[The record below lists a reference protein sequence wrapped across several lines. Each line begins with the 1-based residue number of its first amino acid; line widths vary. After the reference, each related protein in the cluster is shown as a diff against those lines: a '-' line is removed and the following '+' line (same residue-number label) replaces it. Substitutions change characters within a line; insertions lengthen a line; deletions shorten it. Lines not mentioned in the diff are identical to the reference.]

1 MLYFRNPDASC
12 NPSLMV
18 DTPLTQSPPSL
29 PSPPSPKKNF
39 TPKNFTQIVR
49 LSFVDLR
56 WAHLYVSLVPFYL
69 LSIFIF
75 IFLSWCHV
83 YNVHVL
89 CIWLKVKCQGC
100 VAESKRCCGSNIV
113 ELQVLNLHQTYIGL
127 ISKYLLNPHQ
137 TFIFSQYSH
146 FFTVLFLSSWNIIQ
160 VWTITDV

>member
-1 MLYFRNPDASC
+1 MTNVRYA
-12 NPSLMV
+12 V
-18 DTPLTQSPPSL
+18 TPLTQSTPSL
-29 PSPPSPKKNF
+29 PSPPSPKKIF

-56 WAHLYVSLVPFYL
+56 WAQLYVSLVPFYL

-146 FFTVLFLSSWNIIQ
+146 FFTVLFLSSWNIIK
-160 VWTITDV
+160 VWTMTDV